1 MKKIVALI
9 LVVVFCI
16 GFVSCGDDP
25 DGIYYSGDIK
35 SGTYIKCEFDGNKI
49 TMESYV
55 SGKKSESTSIEGE
68 YEIDGGFLVIRYE
81 NDKNEAVEVI
91 KDFEIL
97 DEKSIKIDSLI
108 FYSES

>member
-35 SGTYIKCEFDGNKI
+35 SGTYKKCEFDGDKI
-49 TMESYV
+49 TIESYIA
-55 SGKKSESTSIEGE
+55 GKKIESDSIEGD
-68 YEIDGGFLVIRYE
+68 YEIDE
-81 NDKNEAVEVI
+81 NHLIISFENAKGEKVEII
-91 KDFEIL
+91 KAFETL